1 MTKIVTAP
9 ATHRFALPALVLG
22 AVGIAFSPIFVRLS
36 ELGPTATAF
45 HRAFLAFPVLWAWLA
60 YAERRPRPAP
70 AATPARLT
78 RREVWLLIAA
88 GVSFAGDLAVWHWSL
103 QFTTV
108 ANATL
113 LSNLTPIFVT
123 FVAWA
128 WFKERITP
136 RFLLGLALAMAGV
149 LVMVRASF
157 FVGTRQV
164 WGDLLGVA
172 TATFYAAYLLA
183 IKVLRETLSTLRIM
197 AWSTAVCAV
206 CLLPLALLFGEAI
219 VAATLAGWLILFGI
233 AWVSHVGG
241 QGSIAYALAHLPA
254 SFSSV
259 ALLVQPATAA
269 LLAWLILGEGMSP
282 LQATG
287 GAVVLAGIVLARLAS
302 QTDR

>member
-1 MTKIVTAP
+1 MNEAMTAP
-9 ATHRFALPALVLG
+9 GTHRFALPALVAG
-22 AVGIAFSPIFVRLS
+22 AIGIAFSPIFVRLS

-45 HRAFLAFPVLWAWLA
+45 HRAFLALPLLWAWLLIA
-60 YAERRPRPAP
+60 DARPA
-70 AATPARLT
+70 AARAPARLT
-78 RREVWLLIAA
+78 RREAWLLLAA
-88 GVSFAGDLAVWHWSL
+88 GVSFTGDLAVWHWSL

-136 RFLLGLALAMAGV
+136 RFLLGLALAMVGV

-164 WGDLLGVA
+164 WGDLLGIS
-172 TATFYAAYLLA
+172 TATFYAAYLIS
-183 IKVLRETLSTLRIM
+183 IKLLRATLSTLRIM
-197 AWSTAVCAV
+197 AWSTAICAV
-206 CLLPLALLFGEAI
+206 CLLPLALLFGEPI
-219 VAATLAGWLILFGI
+219 VAATAAGWLVLFGI
-233 AWVSHVGG
+233 AWVSQVGG

-269 LLAWLILGEGMSP
+269 LLAWVILGEGMSP
-282 LQATG
+282 LQAAG
-287 GAVVLAGIVLARLAS
+287 GVVVLAGILLARRAS
-302 QTDR
+302 QAQG

>member
-1 MTKIVTAP
+1 MTKIMTAP
-9 ATHRFALPALVLG
+9 AAVRFALPALVIG

-45 HRAFLAFPVLWAWLA
+45 HRAFLAFPLLWGWFAL
-60 YAERRPRPAP
+60 AERGPSP

-136 RFLLGLALAMAGV
+136 KFLFGLALAMAGV

-164 WGDLLGVA
+164 WGDLLGIT

-183 IKVLRETLSTLRIM
+183 IKVLRATLSTLRIM
-197 AWSTAVCAV
+197 TWSTAVCAV

-219 VAATLAGWLILFGI
+219 VAETLAGWLILFGI

-269 LLAWLILGEGMSP
+269 LLAWVILGEGMSP
-282 LQATG
+282 LQAAG

-302 QTDR
+302 QNDR